1 MTRTLYPLAMI
12 GSIGLAESL
21 AKKDVEIAA
30 IVAAACCQT
39 LTEATSSR
47 YHDALPNRPGK

>member
-1 MTRTLYPLAMI
+1 MI

-30 IVAAACCQT
+30 IVAAAFRQT
-39 LTEATSSR
+39 LTEPASSR
-47 YHDALPNRPGK
+47 YRAAFPNRPSK

>member
-1 MTRTLYPLAMI
+1 MI

>member
-1 MTRTLYPLAMI
+1 MI

-39 LTEATSSR
+39 LTEAASSR
-47 YHDALPNRPGK
+47 YHAAFPNRPSKSIDTGPLV

>member
-30 IVAAACCQT
+30 VVAACRQT
-39 LTEATSSR
+39 LTEPASSR
-47 YHDALPNRPGK
+47 YHDALPNRPSK